1 MLHRPPE
8 TTAVR
13 ARAVGQYV
21 GVKIVALG
29 FGAYVLVVT
38 FMFRRD
44 AERRRTLTYVG
55 RGACFMVMG
64 LTAII
69 QGQMAVGLI
78 ALALAGIE
86 LGLFALIRSTRSN
99 P

>member
-1 MLHRPPE
+1 
-8 TTAVR
+8 VR
-13 ARAVGQYV
+13 
-21 GVKIVALG
+21 VKIIVLG
-29 FGAYVLVVT
+29 FAAYVLVVT
-38 FMFRRD
+38 VLFRGD

-55 RGACFMVMG
+55 LGACFIVLG

-69 QGQMAVGLI
+69 QGQMAAGLVGL
-78 ALALAGIE
+78 ALGGIE

>member
-1 MLHRPPE
+1 M
-8 TTAVR
+8 
-13 ARAVGQYV
+13 
-21 GVKIVALG
+21 KIVALG

-44 AERRRTLTYVG
+44 AERRRTLTYG
-55 RGACFMVMG
+55 GLGACFIAMG
-64 LTAII
+64 LTEII

-86 LGLFALIRSTRSN
+86 LGLFALIRSTW
-99 P
+99 PKT

>member
-1 MLHRPPE
+1 MNI
-8 TTAVR
+8 
-13 ARAVGQYV
+13 VG
-21 GVKIVALG
+21 LG

-55 RGACFMVMG
+55 LGACFMVMG

-69 QGQMAVGLI
+69 QGQMAIGVI

-86 LGLFALIRSTRSN
+86 LGLFALIRSTR
-99 P
+99 PKT